1 MGKLVND
8 PNLGKNGILDSK
20 YNSARVITAGQV
32 LQDLKNGDL
41 RESEKSYLYS
51 TRTGS
56 QAAVACALC
65 KCQQNG
71 VIFKK
76 IKEGGNNF
84 FTHPGGSRKRCQ
96 KYGCPCNTPTNLRT
110 NYRIRNNPVIE
121 VSKSGST
128 SLVVRISIHLPNDSP
143 IDQQKLNNQIKQ
155 EWGLTPTQSQG
166 PNSVLFSFIA
176 TNSLPEFR
184 FKHTNISGNKFLI
197 RVDGFDFSNK
207 NRNRIWGKKFG
218 EDEYIPLQAS
228 ESDSKMKISG
238 DLQSFTKILFVSQN
252 ICQESGKHNGN
263 HWHKYPSNKQPNFPD
278 ISRLCLGDYGN
289 ICYAS
294 KINEWRISA
303 DSDQTNLHDIMCRE
317 LSVKSITETKLS
329 SKISLLHDEKGEYL
343 FHNSQRV
350 RVKIIASR
358 IDGFSDSQSEEK
370 LRELID
376 EESSHSSSEYTT
388 IVVSEG
394 IEELSLNLRA
404 NQKFGIRVRGNLVLE
419 FRDQSTNQILFR
431 CESRGMSASQ
441 PTVRELSLK
450 KLDSLFQKYRNNIL
464 ANQGWPLFTQ
474 GTNSFQ
480 ANFYDIL
487 RQVIYDSLSR
497 KNTDS
502 FAQGGISRKL
512 KPICALIP
520 FFEDNFSDQNHGDG
534 LASAIESLMVFYPEK
549 LKISSTD
556 EEIPSSTSW
565 GWKVQKNRKILL
577 PNNTEYGLLFDHR
590 PSQVIVNAEN
600 LDSDSI
606 IELNSGHRL
615 IRSTDASE
623 LIGNG
628 PYQKITKLPPLSLIH
643 ANPSNHL
650 SELILDNKWAPSPSS
665 MSDFSERSLYFSDL
679 DDDPKIGANSMRKT
693 LHELNSKAWSNS
705 NTNIMRFDGQNYS
718 ISRFIYQDPNDES
731 VHQIF
736 WLRKIDKNGK
746 TLERLILF
754 DYKFRNQVP
763 SAWVDYVTNSK
774 ESEKL
779 RRSYTP
785 LIETTRAFYSLSLID
800 KQNKFEYFSETPFWL
815 QCLAPWSIRTF
826 FRNEGGYSEVMK
838 IDSSLAIYIDEI
850 TSKSLWLRK

>member
-65 KCQQNG
+65 KCQKNG
-71 VIFKK
+71 IIFKK
-76 IKEGGNNF
+76 IKVDGNNF
-84 FTHPGGSRKRCQ
+84 FTHPGGSRKLCK

-128 SLVVRISIHLPNDSP
+128 SLVVRISILLPNDSP
-143 IDQQKLNNQIKQ
+143 IDQQKLANEIKR
-155 EWGLTPTQSQG
+155 EWGLIATQNKG

-176 TNSLPEFR
+176 TNSLPD
-184 FKHTNISGNKFLI
+184 FKFKYTDISGEKFLI

-207 NRNRIWGKKFG
+207 DRNRIWGKKFG
-218 EDEYIPLQAS
+218 EDAYTPLQAS

-263 HWHKYPSNKQPNFPD
+263 HWHMHPSNKQPNFPD

-294 KINEWRISA
+294 EINEWRISA

-317 LSVKSITETKLS
+317 LSVKSITDTKLS

-350 RVKIIASR
+350 RVKIIPSR
-358 IDGFSDSQSEEK
+358 IDGFSDSQSESKRQAE
-370 LRELID
+370 I
-376 EESSHSSSEYTT
+376 EEEASHSSPKYST
-388 IVVSEG
+388 ITVSEC

-404 NQKFGIRVRGNLVLE
+404 NQKFGIKVRGDLILE
-419 FRDQSTNQILFR
+419 FHDQDTNQILFV
-431 CESRGMSASQ
+431 CESRGTSAAQ

-474 GTNSFQ
+474 GTDSFQ

-502 FAQGGISRKL
+502 FAQSGISRKL

-520 FFEDNFSDQNHGDG
+520 FFEDSFSDQNHGDG

-549 LKISSTD
+549 LKIPSTD
-556 EEIPSSTSW
+556 EEIPSSTNW
-565 GWKVQKNRKILL
+565 GWKVQKNSKILL

-600 LDSDSI
+600 LDPDSI

-628 PYQKITKLPPLSLIH
+628 AYQKITKLPPLNLIH

-650 SELILDNKWAPSPSS
+650 SELIQDNKWAPSPSS

-731 VHQIF
+731 LHQIF

-754 DYKFRNQVP
+754 DYKFRDQVP

-800 KQNKFEYFSETPFWL
+800 KQNKFEYFSDTSFWL

-826 FRNEGGYSEVMK
+826 FRNEGGYSEVKK
-838 IDSSLAIYIDEI
+838 IDTSLAIYIDEN